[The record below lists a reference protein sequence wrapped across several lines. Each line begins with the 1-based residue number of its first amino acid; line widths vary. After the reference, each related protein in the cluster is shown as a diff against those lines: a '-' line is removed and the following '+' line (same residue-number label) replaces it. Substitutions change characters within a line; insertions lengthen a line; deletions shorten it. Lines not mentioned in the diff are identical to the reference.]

1 MADYN
6 RLKNALDYIRSKTD
20 FVPEVAVV
28 LGSGL
33 GGFADEIDTEL
44 IVPYSDLP
52 DFPIST
58 VPGHS
63 GYFVFGKINGVKVVV
78 MKGRVH
84 YYEGYT
90 MEEVVLPV
98 RLMHMMGADKLVLTN
113 ASGGINWQFRAGDLM
128 LITDH
133 ICMAPS
139 PLIGKNID
147 ELGPRFPDMSEIYS
161 RDLRDKAKTAAR
173 KLDIDLREGVYVH
186 VTGPQ
191 YETPSEIRM
200 YRILGAD
207 AVGMSTAAEAIAA
220 RHMGMQTVGISVVSN
235 LASGM
240 SLTPL
245 SHEEVQTIADR
256 TAPKFKAL
264 IRELIVTIGE
274 QA

>member
-1 MADYN
+1 MADIN

-20 FVPEVAVV
+20 FVPQVAVV

-44 IVPYSDLP
+44 IIPYSDLP

-63 GYFVFGKINGVKVVV
+63 GYFVFGRVNGVKVVV

-84 YYEGYT
+84 YYEGYS

-98 RLMHMMGADKLVLTN
+98 RLMHMMGADNLILTN

-161 RDLRDKAKTAAR
+161 RELRDKAKTAAR
-173 KLDIDLREGVYVH
+173 MLDIDLREGVYVH

-200 YRILGAD
+200 YRIMGAD

-220 RHMGMQTVGISVVSN
+220 RHMGMKTVGISVVSN

-245 SHEEVQTIADR
+245 SHEEVQTIADL

-264 IRELIVTIGE
+264 IRELIVNIGE
-274 QA
+274 QE

>member
-6 RLKNALDYIRSKTD
+6 RLKNALDYIRTKTD

-113 ASGGINWQFRAGDLM
+113 ASSGIN
-128 LITDH
+128 
-133 ICMAPS
+133 
-139 PLIGKNID
+139 
-147 ELGPRFPDMSEIYS
+147 
-161 RDLRDKAKTAAR
+161 
-173 KLDIDLREGVYVH
+173 
-186 VTGPQ
+186 
-191 YETPSEIRM
+191 
-200 YRILGAD
+200 
-207 AVGMSTAAEAIAA
+207 
-220 RHMGMQTVGISVVSN
+220 
-235 LASGM
+235 
-240 SLTPL
+240 
-245 SHEEVQTIADR
+245 
-256 TAPKFKAL
+256 
-264 IRELIVTIGE
+264 
-274 QA
+274 